1 MKCLTTSALGT
12 NFLLLNHVF
21 VYFFAGPE
29 FTSSPVV
36 IQSNHKRTPSEA
48 DRWLEEVSKTV
59 KVQQRQSPV
68 PVSVPT
74 PTPVL
79 QPQPILQPVAAAP
92 NPTQPYPAN
101 AFITPPTVPVA
112 IVPSLPPTFMPVQ
125 QPYTVANGIGYAA
138 PSVPVV
144 GITPS
149 QMVANM
155 FGAASHP
162 PVFQQ
167 KPSPGLVKQQTF
179 PTYETNS
186 TTSSPFFKPAA
197 KQQNGL
203 VAFNGVETSGWDLGA
218 KQQEPPPSSAIDPFE
233 AQWAAL
239 ESRSKSRGNP
249 SPTNPFSSDLQKT
262 FEIEL

>member
-1 MKCLTTSALGT
+1 MY
-12 NFLLLNHVF
+12 VI
-21 VYFFAGPE
+21 FAGPA
-29 FTSSPVV
+29 FTSSSAVV
-36 IQSNHKRTPSEA
+36 QSNHKRTPSEA

-59 KVQQRQSPV
+59 KSQQRQSPV
-68 PVSVPT
+68 PAPA
-74 PTPVL
+74 PAPAL

-92 NPTQPYPAN
+92 NPSQSYPAT
-101 AFITPPTVPVA
+101 AFITQSTVPVA
-112 IVPSLPPTFMPVQ
+112 IVPSLPPTYMSVQ
-125 QPYTVANGIGYAA
+125 QPYTVANGMSYAA

-149 QMVANM
+149 QMVANV
-155 FGAASHP
+155 FGAAGHP

-197 KQQNGL
+197 KQQNGS
-203 VAFNGVETSGWDLGA
+203 VAFNGVESSGWDLGA
-218 KQQEPPPSSAIDPFE
+218 KQGPPSTSTIDPFE

-239 ESRSKSRGNP
+239 ESKSKARGNP